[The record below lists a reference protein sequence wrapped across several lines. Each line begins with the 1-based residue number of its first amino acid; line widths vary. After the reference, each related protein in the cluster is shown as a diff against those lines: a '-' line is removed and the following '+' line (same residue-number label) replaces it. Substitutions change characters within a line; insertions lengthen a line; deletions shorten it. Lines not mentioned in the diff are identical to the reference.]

1 MYLLRGPFINTTGQ
15 EDIYNAQH
23 KKERK
28 KKPPS
33 NSLSKRG
40 PEMACRT
47 AFRFVFL
54 AEPWLP
60 VYLNQTSVCA
70 SLRTRRSSFSLRLS
84 GKFRARDFHTARRTQ
99 LDCSHN
105 ETPSSSSEDD
115 QDPPQEAVLK
125 AISGSPPFYLSK
137 PALFLFIYLESCY
150 GSK

>member
-1 MYLLRGPFINTTGQ
+1 MHNTK
-15 EDIYNAQH
+15 

-28 KKPPS
+28 SPQVILYRKEDQ
-33 NSLSKRG
+33 NS
-40 PEMACRT
+40 EMACRT

-54 AEPWLP
+54 AEPWRP
-60 VYLNQTSVCA
+60 VYLNRTSVCA
-70 SLRTRRSSFSLRLS
+70 SLRTRRSSSSLRLS

-137 PALFLFIYLESCY
+137 PALFFSLFI
-150 GSK
+150 